1 MSYKYS
7 KGAQVI
13 GDLKAADDA
22 QRNTVID
29 FGEDQIELQT
39 GGETRLKV
47 ENTQIL
53 TNVPIHISGTW
64 TGTEAIRIGA
74 TTTSARN
81 YREIQFERDGV
92 DKAFI
97 QLDSSNG
104 LVIGCQSD
112 DDEIIFMTKNTG
124 QAITEAMRV
133 RHGAVGVG
141 TASPQRELHVSGS
154 DARIR
159 IEADTSNH
167 PGLELVESGTRKWI
181 IYNQPAV
188 NDNLTFKTNSHDRM
202 VIAQSGN
209 VGIGTTAP
217 DYELDVA
224 GDIGINE
231 KLIHNG
237 DSNTYLAFSGQN
249 EINLVANGHSFLK
262 YDGAIKINNA
272 NRDRDTQIMADNGNV
287 VLHVDAGTNKVG
299 IGTTNPSYTLDI
311 SGSTRTAGAVYKNIT
326 VVTSFPYTVA
336 TDDYILLIK
345 GSGER
350 TINLPAISGELGR
363 VLIIKDALGNSG
375 GGSDDILLDG
385 NGSETIDGQTT
396 KPMRNDYK
404 SMTIICGPD
413 EWNRMSEFTSN

>member
-1 MSYKYS
+1 
-7 KGAQVI
+7 
-13 GDLKAADDA
+13 
-22 QRNTVID
+22 
-29 FGEDQIELQT
+29 
-39 GGETRLKV
+39 
-47 ENTQIL
+47 
-53 TNVPIHISGTW
+53 
-64 TGTEAIRIGA
+64 
-74 TTTSARN
+74 
-81 YREIQFERDGV
+81 
-92 DKAFI
+92 
-97 QLDSSNG
+97 
-104 LVIGCQSD
+104 
-112 DDEIIFMTKNTG
+112 MTKNTG
-124 QAITEAMRV
+124 QTITEAMRV

-237 DSNTYLAFSGQN
+237 DANTYLAFSGQN